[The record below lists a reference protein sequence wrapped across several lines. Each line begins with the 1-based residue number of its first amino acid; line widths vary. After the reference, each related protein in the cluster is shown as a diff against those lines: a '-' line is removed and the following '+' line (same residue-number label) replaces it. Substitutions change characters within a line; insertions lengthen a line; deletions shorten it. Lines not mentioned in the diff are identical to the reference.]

1 MHASPSQGEDCQQ
14 GLTGSAFVLQVLLV
28 RLCSGKSV
36 MPPQLYV
43 GLLAL
48 AEMSLRL
55 AHAAAI
61 S

>member
-1 MHASPSQGEDCQQ
+1 M
-14 GLTGSAFVLQVLLV
+14 LQVLLV

>member
-1 MHASPSQGEDCQQ
+1 M
-14 GLTGSAFVLQVLLV
+14 LLV
-28 RLCSGKSV
+28 RVGAAGAV
-36 MPPQLYV
+36 PPNLYS

-48 AEMSLRL
+48 TEMSLRL